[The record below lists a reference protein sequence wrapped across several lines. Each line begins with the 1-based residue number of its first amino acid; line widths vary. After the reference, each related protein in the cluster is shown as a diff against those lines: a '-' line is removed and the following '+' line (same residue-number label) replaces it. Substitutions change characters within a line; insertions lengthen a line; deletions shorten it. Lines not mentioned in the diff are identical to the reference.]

1 MFRAARGRHIINME
15 ITYMDTVIDYILCAA
30 ECVLSLVLAGLVLSL
45 PAVSCLQAITSGG
58 VVLVV
63 VGSVLL
69 IAVVL
74 AYALITYAAV
84 TAVRDRVHYLY

>member
-1 MFRAARGRHIINME
+1 
-15 ITYMDTVIDYILCAA
+15 MDAIIDYILCAA
-30 ECVLSLVLAGLVLSL
+30 ECMLSLVLAGLVLSL
-45 PAVSCLQAITSGG
+45 PAVSCLQAITSDG

-74 AYALITYAAV
+74 AYALIAYAAV